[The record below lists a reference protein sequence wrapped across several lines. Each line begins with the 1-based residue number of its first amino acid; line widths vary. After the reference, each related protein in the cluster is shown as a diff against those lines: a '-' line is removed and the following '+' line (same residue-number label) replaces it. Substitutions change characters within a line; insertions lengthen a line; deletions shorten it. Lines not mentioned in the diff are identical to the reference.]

1 MKFKPIA
8 SDSRFTLH
16 RITAEAFT
24 RISIDTR
31 EINQG
36 DLFCA
41 LKGERTDGHKF
52 VGEAIEKGAVAAL
65 VSEKAVQKNPSLK
78 EYPLII
84 CSDSFRGLQNLARS
98 YASHLKTGIIAITG
112 SAGKTSTRQL
122 IAHVLS
128 DTYRVSQ
135 SRRNFNNEIGLPV
148 SILDIRPD
156 AEFAV
161 LEMGAG
167 HLGDITSL
175 CRIIQPDYALITSI
189 SEAHIEGFGSLKN
202 VQKGKFELFD
212 NTKEDGTLF
221 MNLDDSLIAEYPE
234 TAKPCITY
242 SMKRNAAIMLT
253 IFDIDSLGR
262 YILDFNGTHIY
273 LRSLGFGA
281 AQNALAACAV
291 AQTLNVPANQIKR
304 KLEEFEPPAGRG
316 NVINQDGITLV
327 NDTYNANPLS
337 VSLAIKTLNE
347 MKPRGKRIFV
357 LGDMLEMGDLS
368 RLSHENIGAQIAS
381 SRIDYL
387 FCYGPETL
395 QTVKMARMLDMAN
408 AIHFD
413 TLESLT
419 NTIKTLQ
426 KEGDIIYVKGSRG
439 MAMERVVNYLTEQ
452 EGHL

>member
-8 SDSRFTLH
+8 NDSRFTLH

-31 EINQG
+31 EINRG

-41 LKGERTDGHKF
+41 LKGERTDGHEY
-52 VGEAIEKGAVAAL
+52 VGEAIAKGAVAAL
-65 VSEKAVQKNPSLK
+65 VSEKAVQKIPSLK

-84 CSDSFRGLQNLARS
+84 CSDSFKGLQDLARLH
-98 YASHLKTGIIAITG
+98 ASHLKTKIIAVTG

-128 DTYRVSQ
+128 DAYTVSQ
-135 SRRNFNNEIGLPV
+135 SRRNFNNEIGLPI

-167 HLGDITSL
+167 HVGDITSL
-175 CRIIQPDYALITSI
+175 CRIIRPDSALITSI

-221 MNLDDSLIAEYPE
+221 INLDDSLIAEYPE
-234 TAKPCITY
+234 TAKRCVTY
-242 SMKRNAAIMLT
+242 SMKRNAAITLT

-262 YILDFNGTHIY
+262 YILDFNGIHIY

-291 AQTLNVPANQIKR
+291 AQSLNVPANQIKR

-337 VSLAIKTLNE
+337 VSMAIKTLNE

-413 TLESLT
+413 TLDSLT

-426 KEGDIIYVKGSRG
+426 KEGDTIYVKGSRG

-452 EGHL
+452 GGHL